1 VGTAPLARYRY
12 FCKVMQLGSVR
23 AASEALDVGPSAIS
37 RQISRLE
44 SELGVT
50 LVEAHG
56 RGIRIT
62 PAGEIVGRRALQVV
76 EAMEQARAD
85 LDDLVGLR
93 RGHVR
98 VRTVEGSLNDLVLP
112 AIARFRR
119 QHPGVTFDLS
129 ITSSDRIVTALL
141 DGETDLGV
149 VFNPPEHPDLRVVTT
164 VMDALNAIVHP
175 KFEAFRSGT
184 RVSLA
189 ELAAHPIA
197 LPDETFG
204 LRRMVEQAAKA
215 AGIALKPVMITDSI
229 DALRGFARSGIGV
242 VLLPRLAVATDL
254 RRRAVKAIPMADRSL
269 RVAKTKALVS
279 ATRSLSAAARAFGEA
294 LSDVSRTFAKSG
306 FA

>member
-12 FCKVMQLGSVR
+12 FCKVMQLGSIR
-23 AASEALDVGPSAIS
+23 AASEALNVGPSAIS
-37 RQISRLE
+37 RQIARLE

-62 PAGEIVGRRALQVV
+62 PAGAIVARRALQVV

-98 VRTVEGSLNDLVLP
+98 IRTVEGSLNDLVLP
-112 AIARFRR
+112 AIARLRR

-129 ITSSDRIVTALL
+129 ITSSDRIVAALL
-141 DGETDLGV
+141 EGETELGV

-175 KFEAFRSGT
+175 KFEGFRRGT

-189 ELAAHPIA
+189 ELASHPIA

-204 LRRMVEQAAKA
+204 LRHMAEQAAKA
-215 AGIALKPVMITDSI
+215 AGITLQPVMITDSI

-254 RRRAVKAIPMADRSL
+254 RRRAVKAIPMADRAL
-269 RVAKTKALVS
+269 RIARTKVLVNAS
-279 ATRSLSAAARAFGEA
+279 RSLPAAARRLGEA
-294 LSDVSRTFAKSG
+294 LAEVSRTFAKSG